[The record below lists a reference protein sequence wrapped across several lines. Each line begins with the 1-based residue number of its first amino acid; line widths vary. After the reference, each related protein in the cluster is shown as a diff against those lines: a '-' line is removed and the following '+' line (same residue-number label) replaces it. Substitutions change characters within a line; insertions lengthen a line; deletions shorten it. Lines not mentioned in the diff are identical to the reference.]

1 MNQQELN
8 TLRDLIES
16 EIESCKTSIEQIT
29 PSAKPISP
37 DNAIGR
43 LSRADGMNDQGIS
56 SAALSNTREKL
67 YKLEQA
73 RDNLNQPGFGDC
85 TICGN
90 PIAVERLA
98 ALPESTRCTRCAS
111 R

>member
-1 MNQQELN
+1 MKPEALEH
-8 TLRDLIES
+8 LKRLIQD
-16 EIESCKTSIEQIT
+16 EITACRETIIRLE

-56 SAALSNTREKL
+56 SAALSNAREKL
-67 YKLEQA
+67 YKLEQSLENA
-73 RDNLNQPGFGDC
+73 SQPGFGAC
-85 TICGN
+85 RICGN
-90 PIAVERLA
+90 PISPERLA
-98 ALPESTRCTRCAS
+98 AMPESTRCMRCAT

>member
-1 MNQQELN
+1 MNAQDRSRLKE
-8 TLRDLIES
+8 LIEQ
-16 EIESCKTSIEQIT
+16 EISSCRASIVQIE

-67 YKLEQA
+67 YKLEQSLE
-73 RDNLNQPGFGDC
+73 NLDQPGFGDC
-85 TICGN
+85 RICGN
-90 PIAVERLA
+90 PIAPERLA
-98 ALPESTRCTRCAS
+98 VIPESTRCTRCAS